1 MNARPARKAAILHDF
16 KGFVQ
21 HVGVNPHLIVWLLH
35 CRNEQP
41 KRRKLQPATPM
52 SRSVQEALGDF
63 VADDSIFRQHM
74 KQTPVALRTRRATR
88 FGGL

>member
-1 MNARPARKAAILHDF
+1 MLH
-16 KGFVQ
+16 GAHHAVQ
-21 HVGVNPHLIVWLLH
+21 HITHLIVWLLH
-35 CRNEQP
+35 CRDEQP

-63 VADDSIFRQHM
+63 VANDSIFRQHM
-74 KQTPVALRTRRATR
+74 KQTPIALRTRRATR